1 MTQDKSRILLV
12 DDYVTLAESIGEVLE
27 MKGFAV
33 KYVSDGDTAIL
44 AVEKEAF
51 HAVLTDVRMPAM
63 GGLELLD
70 QLRKMNPQLPVVLMT
85 AFSTTDRAIDAIK
98 RGAYDFILKPL
109 DMPELLDALSRACE
123 TGRLSVKKVVLDGS
137 EDPTTQSIVGSSRA
151 MQKVYKEIGRL
162 ASVRIPVLIKGETG
176 TGKELI
182 ARAICQHSDRAT
194 KPFVAINCAAI
205 PDNLIESELFGH
217 ERGALTGATNQRIG
231 RFEQANGGTL
241 FFDEIGDLA
250 HQTQVK
256 FLRVLQEQV
265 ITRVG
270 GKSEISV
277 DVRILSATHRD
288 LPLMIKE
295 GTFREDLYYRLA
307 VSTIQLPPLR
317 ERPEDAGPLF
327 TYFLRSYAVDYGM
340 NPPAIEKYVPDWLQ
354 EQSWPGNVRQME
366 NFAWRAMVESA
377 GLPITVDILREIASD
392 ESGGADSS
400 VVVEVSEADEAGG
413 WANHIETRLLEAK
426 NGDLRDRGAVEVLQ
440 EEMERE
446 LYRQAV
452 KVSFGNQTKMSKWL
466 GVSRLTVRDKLDKF
480 DLFPKRK
487 ASTKEG

>member
-1 MTQDKSRILLV
+1 MQDVYRVMARLMGTDLTALI
-12 DDYVTLAESIGEVLE
+12 AGES
-27 MKGFAV
+27 
-33 KYVSDGDTAIL
+33 
-44 AVEKEAF
+44 
-51 HAVLTDVRMPAM
+51 
-63 GGLELLD
+63 
-70 QLRKMNPQLPVVLMT
+70 
-85 AFSTTDRAIDAIK
+85 
-98 RGAYDFILKPL
+98 
-109 DMPELLDALSRACE
+109 
-123 TGRLSVKKVVLDGS
+123 
-137 EDPTTQSIVGSSRA
+137 
-151 MQKVYKEIGRL
+151 
-162 ASVRIPVLIKGETG
+162 G
-176 TGKELI
+176 TGKELV
-182 ARAICQHSDRAT
+182 ARALHDYGKRRNG
-194 KPFVAINCAAI
+194 PFVAINMAAI
-205 PDNLIESELFGH
+205 PRELIESELFGH
-217 ERGALTGATNQRIG
+217 EKGAFTGATMRYQG
-231 RFEQANGGTL
+231 RFEQSDGGTL
-241 FFDEIGDLA
+241 FLDEIGDMPMEA
-250 HQTQVK
+250 QTRL
-256 FLRVLQEQV
+256 LRVIQEGEYS
-265 ITRVG
+265 RVG
-270 GKSEISV
+270 GRAPIRTN
-277 DVRILSATHRD
+277 VRIIAATHRD
-288 LPLMIKE
+288 LRQYVTRGL
-295 GTFREDLYYRLA
+295 FREDLYYRLA